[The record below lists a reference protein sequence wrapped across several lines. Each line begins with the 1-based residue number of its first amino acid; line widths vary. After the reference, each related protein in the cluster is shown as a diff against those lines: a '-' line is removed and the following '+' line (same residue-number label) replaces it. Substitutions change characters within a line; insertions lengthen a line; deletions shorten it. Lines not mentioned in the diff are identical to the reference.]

1 MSADPPIPSGPSSS
15 GTSQRIAR
23 RRPSRLWNAQSHQRT
38 LHGGRRPHRAGMGV
52 ASTVAMTA
60 GGGLFGDLRL
70 AVRSLLRTPGFTA
83 VAVLA
88 MAVGIGGTSALFSG
102 FDMLLFRP
110 LPPPAS
116 ERLVTLFQRHIPG

>member
-38 LHGGRRPHRAGMGV
+38 VHGGRRPHRAGMGV

-88 MAVGIGGTSALFSG
+88 MAVGIGGSSALFARV
-102 FDMLLFRP
+102 DMLVFCP
-110 LPPPAS
+110 LPLPQTAQL
-116 ERLVTLFQRHIPG
+116 R